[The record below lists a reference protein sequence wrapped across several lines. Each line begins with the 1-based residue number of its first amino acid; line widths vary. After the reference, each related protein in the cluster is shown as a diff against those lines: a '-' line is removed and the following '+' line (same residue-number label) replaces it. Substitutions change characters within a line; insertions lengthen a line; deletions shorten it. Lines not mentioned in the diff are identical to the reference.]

1 MGDQDQQNGEGQSDQ
16 QNQTDGQSQ
25 SNAQTPPVAKQASPA
40 AMAAAGL
47 ATDGAQSQGDGQS
60 SVADSQSDT
69 GQSST
74 AQQTHSAGS
83 GQAQTPGLQAGAY
96 RLSLTEAQRKKL
108 VDEGV
113 LDLSEEQYTG
123 GVRHQIESLRKRATT
138 AEKKLSDIA
147 AAQAEADRKALEEQN
162 RFKELYEKEREARES
177 ERAARKDDLVRSRFL
192 LTAQSKGFVDPDSA
206 FVIAKSLAGFGAVA
220 VGDAGAVSGID
231 ELIETLT
238 KDKPYLIPPPQSQKA
253 QSVGSASNPAPQ
265 TPPAPKTLA
274 EAGDRLEQ
282 ALRTGVS

>member
-1 MGDQDQQNGEGQSDQ
+1 MGDQDQATQTDQPDQ
-16 QNQTDGQSQ
+16 QGQADGQSQ
-25 SNAQTPPVAKQASPA
+25 ADGQTSGDNAQPQGQSDSQSSAAS
-40 AMAAAGL
+40 
-47 ATDGAQSQGDGQS
+47 SQGDG
-60 SVADSQSDT
+60 
-69 GQSST
+69 GQSGST
-74 AQQTHSAGS
+74 QQT
-83 GQAQTPGLQAGAY
+83 QTPGIQAGGY
-96 RLSLTEAQRKKL
+96 KLSLTETQRKKL

-113 LDLSEEQYTG
+113 LELSDEQYTG
-123 GVRHQIESLRKRATT
+123 GVRHQVETLRKRATT

-177 ERAARKDDLVRSRFL
+177 ERSARKDDLVRSRFL

-206 FVIAKSLAGFGAVA
+206 FIIAKTLAGFSAVA
-220 VGDAGAVSGID
+220 VDDAGAVSGID
-231 ELIETLT
+231 ELIETLS
-238 KDKPYLIPPPQSQKA
+238 KEKPYLITQPQSQKA

-265 TPPAPKTLA
+265 TPPAPKSLA

>member
-1 MGDQDQQNGEGQSDQ
+1 MMGDQDQQNGEGQSDQ

-25 SNAQTPPVAKQASPA
+25 SNAQTPPA
-40 AMAAAGL
+40 
-47 ATDGAQSQGDGQS
+47 DGTQSQGDGQS
-60 SVADSQSDT
+60 SAADSQSDT
-69 GQSST
+69 GQST
-74 AQQTHSAGS
+74 TTQQT
-83 GQAQTPGLQAGAY
+83 QTPGLQAGAY

-147 AAQAEADRKALEEQN
+147 AAQAEADRKALEEQS
-162 RFKELYEKEREARES
+162 RYKELYEKERQAREAES
-177 ERAARKDDLVRSRFL
+177 TGRKSDAIRSRFL
-192 LTAQSKGFVDPDSA
+192 LAAQSKGIVDPDVA
-206 FVIAKSLAGFGAVA
+206 FTVAKSLPGFAAVA
-220 VGDAGAVSGID
+220 VDDEGKVSGID
-231 ELIETLT
+231 ELVEMLV

-265 TPPAPKTLA
+265 TPSAPKSLA

>member
-16 QNQTDGQSQ
+16 QNQTDGQS
-25 SNAQTPPVAKQASPA
+25 NAQTPPA
-40 AMAAAGL
+40 
-47 ATDGAQSQGDGQS
+47 DGAQNQGDGQS
-60 SVADSQSDT
+60 SAADSQTDT
-69 GQSST
+69 GQSGDS
-74 AQQTHSAGS
+74 QQT
-83 GQAQTPGLQAGAY
+83 QTPGLQAGAY

-108 VDEGV
+108 VEEGV

-147 AAQAEADRKALEEQN
+147 AEQAEADRKALEEQS
-162 RFKELYEKEREARES
+162 RYKELYEKERQAREAES
-177 ERAARKDDLVRSRFL
+177 TGRKSDAIRSRFL
-192 LTAQSKGFVDPDSA
+192 LTAQSKGIVDPDVT
-206 FVIAKSLAGFGAVA
+206 FTVAKSLPGFATVSVDDEGK
-220 VGDAGAVSGID
+220 VSGID
-231 ELIETLT
+231 ELVEMLV

-265 TPPAPKTLA
+265 TPPAPKSLA